1 MNRNPLRELTTLGQ
15 SVWLDDIR
23 RRWLADGTLARL
35 IENEGISGL
44 TSNPAIFEHAI
55 SQDPDYDDAIDA
67 GRRAGLNGVTLYEDL
82 VIDDIRSAA
91 DLLHATYSASGAR
104 DGYVSLEVSP
114 HIAHDTETTIDEAR
128 RLWSLVARPNLMVKI
143 PGTEAGLPATRALV
157 GQGININ
164 VTLLFSVEQYRA
176 VAHAY
181 MAGVEEALRRG
192 NVAGVSVASF
202 FVSRIDALVD
212 ARLDRLNTPH
222 TRAVRG
228 AAATACA
235 CLAYAE
241 WKRLYAQPRW
251 TALAE
256 RGGEPQ
262 RLLWASTSAKDRRY
276 SDVKYLDELAA
287 AGTVTTVPIETLAA
301 YRDHGTPALRIENK
315 LTEARRVADELADLD
330 LELDAVG
337 RELQVEGVRKFA
349 ESYDRLLAVLERRS
363 QQTKAPAA

>member
-1 MNRNPLRELTTLGQ
+1 MERNPLRELKSLSQ

-23 RRWLADGTLARL
+23 RRWLGDGTLARL
-35 IENEGISGL
+35 IENDGISGL
-44 TSNPAIFEHAI
+44 TSNPAIFERAI
-55 SQDPDYDDAIDA
+55 SQDPDYDDAIAA
-67 GRRAGLNGVTLYEDL
+67 GRRAGLSGVRLYEAL
-82 VIDDIRSAA
+82 VIDDIRAAA
-91 DLLHATYSASGAR
+91 DLLGASYSASRAR

-143 PGTEAGLPATRALV
+143 PGTEAGLPALRALV
-157 GQGININ
+157 GQGINVN
-164 VTLLFSVEQYRA
+164 VTLLFSVAQYRA

-181 MAGVEEALRRG
+181 MAGVEEALRSGIR
-192 NVAGVSVASF
+192 AGVSVASF

-212 ARLDRLNTPH
+212 ARLDRLNTAH

-241 WKRLYAQPRW
+241 QKRLYAQPRW

-262 RLLWASTSAKDRRY
+262 RLLWASTSTKDDRY
-276 SDVKYLDELAA
+276 SDVKYLDDLGAP
-287 AGTVTTVPIETLAA
+287 GTVTTVPIETLAA
-301 YRDHGTPALRIENK
+301 YRDHGNPALRIADK
-315 LTEARRVADELADLD
+315 LTEARRVADELARLD

-337 RELQVEGVRKFA
+337 RELQVDGVRKFA
-349 ESYDRLLAVLERRS
+349 ESYDRLLAALERRS
-363 QQTKAPAA
+363 RTEVPVA